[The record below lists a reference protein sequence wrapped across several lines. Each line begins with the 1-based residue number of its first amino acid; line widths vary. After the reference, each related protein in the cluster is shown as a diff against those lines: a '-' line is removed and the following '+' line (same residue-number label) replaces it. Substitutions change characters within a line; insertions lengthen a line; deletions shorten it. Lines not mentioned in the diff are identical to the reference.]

1 MDARNSNPP
10 SHKSHSSKGLVDFY
24 GNVQDQNLAKG
35 SLRGVDFQ
43 GREADDLDVDFEVE
57 TI

>member
-24 GNVQDQNLAKG
+24 GTIQDQNYAK
-35 SLRGVDFQ
+35 V
-43 GREADDLDVDFEVE
+43 GRHGAEILNREPNDLDVDFEVE